1 MCAQFHVNWNVQ
13 RESARNC
20 AYARIDT
27 SGFICAQQLS
37 RFWHSQSFS
46 KKSTQVLVH
55 EAPGVWKCA
64 GLAHWSVL
72 FMRAAAEP
80 ITMKYL
86 WFQRQFWGLPTGGVS
101 CQGSMLRA
109 FELIVYFFLL

>member
-1 MCAQFHVNWNVQ
+1 MYAQFHVNWDVQ

-37 RFWHSQSFS
+37 RFWRPQSFS

-55 EAPGVWKCA
+55 EAPGHLW
-64 GLAHWSVL
+64 VL
-72 FMRAAAEP
+72 PQLKRN
-80 ITMKYL
+80 KK
-86 WFQRQFWGLPTGGVS
+86 
-101 CQGSMLRA
+101 
-109 FELIVYFFLL
+109 